1 MRGDGNQLTH
11 LLWLSTVAGLT
22 QINLSSN
29 LQDKN
34 INKSFLRLVKDEM
47 F

>member
-1 MRGDGNQLTH
+1 MWGDGNQLTH

-29 LQDKN
+29 LQVKN
-34 INKSFLRLVKDEM
+34 VINLFLRLVKDEM